1 MKQKLLKRLCWSRTG
16 EAYWYNSEHNVNVLY
31 SISEGGLRFHK
42 AAHLTPSRD
51 HMVRKNNFYPQID
64 TYSRALLI
72 PLSFFYSFLLM
83 PQTVK
88 KKTHHSSREKEK
100 KKTAMWGSAGKIL
113 SSFFPLIFE
122 EGGLFFLR
130 HLCCN
135 NNNSL

>member
-72 PLSFFYSFLLM
+72 PLSFFYSFPLM

-88 KKTHHSSREKEK
+88 KNHHSSREKEK